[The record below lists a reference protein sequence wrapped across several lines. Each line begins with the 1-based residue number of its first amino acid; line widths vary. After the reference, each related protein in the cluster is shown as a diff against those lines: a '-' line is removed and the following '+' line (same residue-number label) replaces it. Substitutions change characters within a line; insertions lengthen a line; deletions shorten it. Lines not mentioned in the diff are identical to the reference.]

1 MQRTFLMNITMFR
14 QFFSQI
20 PERTK
25 TVIIAVLA
33 FGVGTLFG
41 GAGGGN
47 GRYIPVG
54 GSGSIIMDTKTG
66 TTWKGDADH
75 PGTYARL
82 ASFSYF

>member
-1 MQRTFLMNITMFR
+1 MFR
-14 QFFSQI
+14 QMFAQI

-33 FGVGTLFG
+33 FGIGTLFG
-41 GAGGGN
+41 GSGGGN

-54 GSGSIIMDTKTG
+54 GTGTIIMDTKTG
-66 TTWKGDADH
+66 TAWKTDSEH
-75 PGTYARL
+75 PGAYTRL